1 MKTTIIFPNGE
12 IFNIDIKSLKAIS
25 KLFSRFYDM
34 MPEQFENPK
43 AFSDVSVFC
52 EIIECL
58 DIGPDLCPDKDQEAL
73 VHQQHTSVH

>member
-25 KLFSRFYDM
+25 KLFSRFCDM
-34 MPEQFENPK
+34 MPEQFENSE
-43 AFSDVSVFC
+43 AFSEASVFC

-58 DIGPDLCPDKDQEAL
+58 EVDQDSCSDKGQEAL
-73 VHQQHTSVH
+73 NHQQHTLVH